1 MQTATAPRT
10 LKIDGM
16 TGDACVQ
23 KVKTALGTVS
33 GVTTDSVQVGSASI
47 TCEQSQCEAASA
59 AVNTAGYKN
68 TLSAAPSAGA
78 PNAGPKAGAPQ
89 TSGSNGA
96 PNASNDRPAGGTPK
110 YNNPAPATQ
119 ASQPEVKPAVP
130 APTA

>member
-23 KVKTALGTVS
+23 KVKTALGNVS
-33 GVTTDSVQVGSASI
+33 GVTTNSVQVGSAAI
-47 TCEQSQCEAASA
+47 TCDQSQCEAASA

-68 TLSAAPSAGA
+68 TLSASTNAAAPGA
-78 PNAGPKAGAPQ
+78 APKSDGHQ
-89 TSGSNGA
+89 SGGSNG
-96 PNASNDRPAGGTPK
+96 TPK
-110 YNNPAPATQ
+110 SSNPAPATQ
-119 ASQPEVKPAVP
+119 ASQPEVKPVIP

>member
-10 LKIDGM
+10 LEIDGM

-33 GVTTDSVQVGSASI
+33 GVTTNSVQVGSAAI
-47 TCEQSQCEAASA
+47 TCDQPQCEAASA
-59 AVNTAGYKN
+59 AVTSAGYKN
-68 TLSAAPSAGA
+68 ILSPAADAATPGTA
-78 PNAGPKAGAPQ
+78 PKADAPQ
-89 TSGSNGA
+89 NSGSNGTSHS
-96 PNASNDRPAGGTPK
+96 SNDRPAGGTPK
-110 YNNPAPATQ
+110 YNNPLPATQ